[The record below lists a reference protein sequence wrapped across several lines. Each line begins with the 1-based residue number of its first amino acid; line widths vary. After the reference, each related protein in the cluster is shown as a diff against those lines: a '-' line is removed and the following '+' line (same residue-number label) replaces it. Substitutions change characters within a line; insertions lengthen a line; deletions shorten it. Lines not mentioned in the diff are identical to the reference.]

1 LIQVVNFN
9 QIDPVKWDSC
19 VRNSLQER
27 VYAYYDVLYCSI
39 GKQWI
44 GLIYEDYKAVM
55 PIPIKYKWNIIPFVS
70 QPQFCQQLGVFS
82 KDVLT
87 YSIFTE
93 FLKILKKQSIIK
105 VHYFFNALNTKYLE
119 GYHQR
124 PNYILPLQNDY
135 QKIYTQYKS
144 SLKKNLNKANK
155 NNLQWKQN
163 APLKIC
169 FDHYQK
175 AHGKYHNELNFDFF
189 LKIQNKKSINFH
201 LIGVKKDNQ
210 WLASAIFLQDSKRLY
225 YILGAPTE
233 LGRSL
238 GALPFLL
245 DGLIQKFAGRNM
257 ILDFEGSQIQSVAN
271 FYEKFTLQKE
281 YFIEFKYGIL

>member
-27 VYAYYDVLYCSI
+27 VYAYYDVLYFST